1 MTKQTYAFISM
12 KLLDVFMMEVLKD
25 YKLKMVLQT
34 LERLDGNNTIK
45 IKIEIIVL
53 FQSNI

>member
-1 MTKQTYAFISM
+1 M